1 MLIWP
6 PWKLYK
12 PVDFY
17 EVHVSRIV
25 LRNMHTIAHNLPQML
40 ANHFIIHTDQY
51 GEQASQCTIAGSLS
65 MAMKATPNRCYCSA
79 LKRNRHPW
87 TWGHGGLLH
96 VVIIF
101 SYVLISAAIW
111 DYFILWILSV
121 FWYATVFYS
130 HDLVFWGSIFSA
142 SCLIVGVVQLSLKRE
157 NFRSCSGAYFPVL
170 TDNRWKERTHLL
182 VCLSIYPNGLHSFTM
197 YVPGICFFDDFFCP
211 VVWISQ
217 QWVIEKVYTGYL
229 EEYLK

>member
-12 PVDFY
+12 PVDFC

-25 LRNMHTIAHNLPQML
+25 LRNIHTIAHNLPQML
-40 ANHFIIHTDQY
+40 ANHFIIPTDQY
-51 GEQASQCTIAGSLS
+51 GEQASECTIAGSLS
-65 MAMKATPNRCYCSA
+65 MAMKATPSRCYCSA

-111 DYFILWILSV
+111 DNFTLWMLSV
-121 FWYATVFYS
+121 FWCATVFYS

-157 NFRSCSGAYFPVL
+157 NFRSYIGAYFPEL

-182 VCLSIYPNGLHSFTM
+182 VCLSIYPNGLHIFTM
-197 YVPGICFFDDFFCP
+197 YGPGICFFDDFFCP
-211 VVWISQ
+211 IVWISQ
-217 QWVIEKVYTGYL
+217 QWVIEKIYTGYL